1 MRGFFFFFTDF
12 PPRNTTTTRG
22 EEQLQ
27 CVQLLQ
33 EQINVKKKNPRC
45 LRLNV
50 RKNIVLAGNLLKI
63 SKYSCRNYINGLLQT
78 VPLEYSKRTLN
89 EG

>member
-33 EQINVKKKNPRC
+33 GKLMLKKPRC

-78 VPLEYSKRTLN
+78 VALEYSKRTLN

>member
-12 PPRNTTTTRG
+12 LPRNTTTTRG

-33 EQINVKKKNPRC
+33 EQINVKKTRC

-78 VPLEYSKRTLN
+78 VALEYSKRTLN

>member
-12 PPRNTTTTRG
+12 LPRNTTTTRG

-33 EQINVKKKNPRC
+33 EQINVKKKTRC

>member
-12 PPRNTTTTRG
+12 PPRNTTRTRG
-22 EEQLQ
+22 EEQPQ

-33 EQINVKKKNPRC
+33 EQINVKKKQTMSPIKC
-45 LRLNV
+45 Y

-63 SKYSCRNYINGLLQT
+63 SKYSCRNYINGL
-78 VPLEYSKRTLN
+78 
-89 EG
+89 